1 MIDTNLKLEGVVR
14 TVTTSVRPD
23 EDTPKSEAVKVYLQ
37 IDYSDCTIGDVLTF
51 ASANRVIAWA
61 TTGRKNCGV
70 LKAGE
75 TIKIKAGQPATRT
88 IDAKAS
94 TLSWAQ
100 TADPAEVA
108 AYIAELQA
116 RANKK

>member
-1 MIDTNLKLEGVVR
+1 MDTNMKLDGIVR

-23 EDTPKSEAVKVYLQ
+23 EDTPKSESIKVYLQ
-37 IDYSDCTIGDVLTF
+37 IDYSDCTLGDVLTF

-70 LKAGE
+70 LTPGE
-75 TIKIKAGQPATRT
+75 TIKIKAGQPTTRS

-100 TADPAEVA
+100 TASPEEVE
-108 AYIAELQA
+108 AYIAKLKA
-116 RANKK
+116 RVAK